1 MKSVTNIL
9 NERIQISHRKVN
21 GSTGL
26 PKLAA
31 YFSKGTANTSG
42 VVSTT
47 ARAASSAE
55 RKKEEEREEKKMK
68 KERMK
73 EIKWVDR

>member
-1 MKSVTNIL
+1 MFYSSQCRCAFVKNVPGKYV
-9 NERIQISHRKVN
+9 EFMR
-21 GSTGL
+21 GL

-55 RKKEEEREEKKMK
+55 RKKRKEREGGSGEEKRRRNE
-68 KERMK
+68 KEM
-73 EIKWVDR
+73 